1 MSGNQDA
8 MAIVRSIPSDGEDH
22 VFESAAAEWRV
33 WGYRLALRITGCP
46 EAAADAL
53 QNALIRA
60 FRSSGKLHE
69 VESPR
74 AWFRQILVRC
84 AIDQRPTP
92 SHVPTEPPTSADP
105 AESMYIRC
113 VLAGLDAA
121 DRAILALS
129 IGEGLR
135 YSEIAALLEI
145 PEGTVGSRLHH
156 AKSEF
161 RKRWEAGR

>member
-1 MSGNQDA
+1 
-8 MAIVRSIPSDGEDH
+8 MAIARPVSSDGEGGA
-22 VFESAAAEWRV
+22 FESAAAEWRV
-33 WGYRLALRITGCP
+33 WGYRLALKITGCP

-60 FRSSGKLHE
+60 FRSRGKLDQ

-84 AIDQRPTP
+84 AIDQLPIP
-92 SHVPTEPPTSADP
+92 NPNPTEPIADADP
-105 AESMYIRC
+105 AESIHIRN
-113 VLAGLDAA
+113 VLAKLDSA
-121 DRAILALS
+121 DRAILALA
-129 IGEGLR
+129 IGEGLS
-135 YSEIAALLEI
+135 YAEIATLLEI

-156 AKSEF
+156 AKSAF